1 MTRKI
6 VESSFLG
13 NNRRDFLRGFTLIE
27 LLVVISIIGI
37 LISLSLFGIQNSRKS
52 ARDAKRKSDLESIRS
67 ALEMYKAD
75 KGYYPPTTGALS
87 PSYIS
92 SIPSDPL
99 YPTRQYAYTVSPSGC
114 ISNCTSYKL
123 CAALEIIPTSPPDVT
138 GCGDCTSSCNYK
150 TTNP

>member
-1 MTRKI
+1 MVLFNKKYLN
-6 VESSFLG
+6 EKYLK
-13 NNRRDFLRGFTLIE
+13 GFTLIE

-75 KGYYPPTTGALS
+75 NGKYPSTSSGMNASSLAIS
-87 PSYIS
+87 SYIS
-92 SIPSDPL
+92 SIPTDPISGRI
-99 YPTRQYAYTVSPSGC
+99 YVYSCTNVSG
-114 ISNCTSYKL
+114 SNCLAYDL
-123 CAALEIIPTSPPDVT
+123 CAALEARRSSVS
-138 GCGDCTSSCNYK
+138 CGTMNCGASCNYK